1 MQPANRGHNIYD
13 EKYPMSALARDK
25 QSDNLLLSSF
35 LDFLEAKFRFIN
47 RDLEEKFIPVEYNS
61 YFDRNKL
68 LAEFHGIDLAQMD
81 REQREMMEELMR
93 SQQHI

>member
-1 MQPANRGHNIYD
+1 MQNFQFLEGFFEFIP
-13 EKYPMSALARDK
+13 L
-25 QSDNLLLSSF
+25 QSNLLLSSF